1 MPSQPTTKKR
11 GFTLV
16 ELLVVI
22 AIIGTL
28 VGLLLPAVQSAR
40 EAARRSGCSFNIR
53 GLAQALM
60 VYESTKRRYPA
71 ATDRNANTCQA
82 GSNLNSARGAGYSWL
97 FHLCPYMEE
106 GAIYNNVVSNSR
118 DLEIVA
124 FGGRVRVGQNE
135 TGAFLAEVVIPQL
148 VCPSF
153 GGGTSC
159 ETDATGS
166 TGGLS
171 YSNEYGNRVNVW
183 NAPIAITNYKAI
195 VGTHINPA
203 AAGIRVA
210 NMPSDNGAIV
220 FHPEQKPPIGVQAA
234 DLYKHSLGGIKAGTV
249 SDGNSKT
256 AFIAESRER
265 GYASWI
271 DGTVAW
277 VVAYDPNQG
286 QAFNVN
292 GQWST
297 ADNSVTPIVQSGLNF
312 QATLSPLAKYLPSA
326 LFRANGMTQGMAWGP
341 SSDHQGG
348 ITMHAFGDTHVVPIT
363 DDVDPSV
370 YLSICSRNGGEV
382 ATLSQ

>member
-1 MPSQPTTKKR
+1 MRSQPTTKKR

-71 ATDRNANTCQA
+71 ATDRNPNT
-82 GSNLNSARGAGYSWL
+82 GLTGFTSNSISGAGYSWI

-106 GAIYNNVVSNSR
+106 GVLYDNVASNTENLSKLPFSGNAR
-118 DLEIVA
+118 A
-124 FGGRVRVGQNE
+124 GQNN
-135 TGAFLAEVVIPQL
+135 TGARLPEVVISQL
-148 VCPSF
+148 ICPSF
-153 GGGTSC
+153 GGGISC
-159 ETDATGS
+159 ETSETGS
-166 TGGLS
+166 TNGLS
-171 YSNEYGNRVNVW
+171 YSSEYGQREASWGV
-183 NAPIAITNYKAI
+183 PIALTNYKAI
-195 VGTHINPA
+195 AGTHMNRGASGP
-203 AAGIRVA
+203 RMV

-220 FHPEQKPPIGVQAA
+220 FYPEQKPPIGVQTL
-234 DLYKHSLGGIKAGTV
+234 DLYKHSLGGVKAGTI

-265 GYASWI
+265 GYASWV

-286 QAFNVN
+286 RAFNVN

-297 ADNSVTPIVQSGLNF
+297 SDNSVTPINRSGLNF
-312 QATLSPLAKYLPSA
+312 QATLSPLAKYLPA
-326 LFRANGMTQGMAWGP
+326 AEFRRNAIRQGMAWGP

>member
-1 MPSQPTTKKR
+1 LTRSIRGFCGEPMPSQLTTKKC

-71 ATDRNANTCQA
+71 ATDRNANTSKA
-82 GSNLNSARGAGYSWL
+82 GMNNNALNGAGYSWL

-106 GAIYNNVVSNSR
+106 GAIYNNIVSNSR
-118 DLEIVA
+118 DLELVA
-124 FGGRVRVGQNE
+124 FAGRNKVGQNE
-135 TGAFLAEVVIPQL
+135 TGARLAEVVISQL
-148 VCPSF
+148 ICPSF

-159 ETDATGS
+159 ETSESGS

-171 YSNEYGNRVNVW
+171 YSNEYGVRERQWGV
-183 NAPIAITNYKAI
+183 PIA
-195 VGTHINPA
+195 
-203 AAGIRVA
+203 
-210 NMPSDNGAIV
+210 GAIV
-220 FHPEQKPPIGVQAA
+220 FHPEQKPPIGVQTA

>member
-1 MPSQPTTKKR
+1 MRSQPTTKKR

-71 ATDRNANTCQA
+71 ATDRNANTSQA
-82 GSNLNSARGAGYSWL
+82 GKGGTVFGAGYSWL

-106 GAIYNNVVSNSR
+106 GTIYNNVVSNSR
-118 DLEIVA
+118 DLELVA
-124 FGGRVRVGQNE
+124 FAARVKVGPNE
-135 TGAFLAEVVIPQL
+135 TGPRLEEVVISQL
-148 VCPSF
+148 ICPSF

-159 ETDATGS
+159 EIDTTGS
-166 TGGLS
+166 TSGLS
-171 YSNEYGNRVNVW
+171 YSTEYAQREASWGVPV
-183 NAPIAITNYKAI
+183 AITNYKAI
-195 VGTHINPA
+195 AGTHINPA
-203 AAGIRVA
+203 AAGVRVA

-220 FHPEQKPPIGVQAA
+220 FHPEQKPPIGVQTA
-234 DLYKHSLGGIKAGTV
+234 DLYKHSLGGIKAGMV

-286 QAFNVN
+286 QAFNVS

-312 QATLSPLAKYLPSA
+312 QATLSPLEKYLPSA
-326 LFRANGMTQGMAWGP
+326 LFRASGMAQGMAWGP